1 MAISDVIIGNMAL
14 SFVGAK
20 RDIVTALTD
29 DVAGAKAVNL
39 WYEYARLSTLEAYNW
54 NFARKRVA
62 LAVHADAPPA
72 EWAYRY
78 TFPASTVAI
87 RKIWNPMGETADAI
101 PYDIELIAAGTAKC
115 IVTNAQDAIAIC
127 TADVTNTSLFS
138 PTFAVAFA
146 RKIAELIAYS
156 ITGKESV
163 QNLQTQHFNFLIQ
176 QAAALDAQQTV
187 KDPPRDTDWIRGRK

>member
-14 SFVGAK
+14 SFIGAK

-54 NFARKRVA
+54 NFARKRVT
-62 LAVHADAPPA
+62 LAVHADAPPD

-78 TFPASTVAI
+78 IFPASTVAI
-87 RKIWNPMGETADAI
+87 RKIWNPLGETADAI
-101 PYDIELIAAGTAKC
+101 PYDIEQIAAGTAKC
-115 IVTNAQDAIAIC
+115 ILTNMQDAIAIC
-127 TADVTNTSLFS
+127 TADVTTTSLFS
-138 PTFAVAFA
+138 PTYTVAFA

-176 QAAALDAQQTV
+176 QAAALDAQQVV

>member
-14 SFVGAK
+14 SFIGAK

-29 DVAGAKAVNL
+29 DTAGAKAVNL

-54 NFARKRVA
+54 NFARKRVT
-62 LAVHADAPPA
+62 LATHADLPPD

-87 RKIWNPMGETADAI
+87 RKIWNPLGETADAV
-101 PYDIELIAAGTAKC
+101 PFDIELIAAGTAKC
-115 IVTNAQDAIAIC
+115 ILTNMEDAIAIC
-127 TADVTNTSLFS
+127 TADITTTSLFS
-138 PTFAVAFA
+138 PTYVVAFA
-146 RKIAELIAYS
+146 RKIAECVALT
-156 ITGKESV
+156 ITGKESI

-176 QAAALDAQQTV
+176 QAASLDAQQVV
-187 KDPPRDTDWIRGRK
+187 KDPPRDTDWIRGRR